1 MNVKKGMHIN
11 MFEYLINGTNLQK
24 ALFVMLAGILGV
36 FAVLIL
42 FFILIIV
49 LVRVFPE
56 KEEK

>member
-1 MNVKKGMHIN
+1 